1 MNLKPLLSPRTEQRL
16 GMVLTPQMRQRIEML
31 SLNLTE
37 LAELTAQELMT
48 NPVLEET
55 EPNEP
60 AQGLTVTDEAM
71 GYSDIINGGTTTG
84 NETPSFEGFESNG
97 QPERMSGE
105 GTVGESAGGEGGDA
119 APTGEGGDEPV
130 SGEISNDPFSEID
143 FGSAFEQYLDPGY
156 KTYEHEEREESS
168 FENLLT
174 KGPTLAEHLQWQL
187 NLTRSTPSVRAAAE
201 MVVNSLDDNG
211 YLADPVEEIAGI
223 GGWPVETVEA
233 GRAIVQALDPV
244 GCGSRDIRECFLVQL
259 KYRNLE
265 RRLAA
270 RLVADY
276 FDRLQ
281 QYRWPDLARE
291 IGVSIETISQEVDI
305 IRKLDPYPGRQF
317 ARNEAQ
323 PIQPEVYIEKV
334 GEDYVIRFNDD
345 GLPQLRI
352 NPEYRRILENPGS
365 SREEREYVRERFRA
379 AIDLVKNIDYRKHTI
394 YRICEAIVERQRA
407 FLDHGVEYIK
417 PMMLKDIAEQIGIHL
432 STVSRVVNGKFAHT
446 PLGIIELRR
455 FFTEGMTNDDGEEV
469 STRILKLK
477 IKKMIEAEDPRSPL
491 TDDEIAQTLGKDGM
505 KISRRTIA
513 KYRDQMNI
521 AGSRERR
528 VVL

>member
-1 MNLKPLLSPRTEQRL
+1 
-16 GMVLTPQMRQRIEML
+16 MVLTPQMRQRIEML

-37 LAELTAQELMT
+37 LAELTAQELLT

-60 AQGLTVTDEAM
+60 AEGLTVTDE
-71 GYSDIINGGTTTG
+71 GLTYGDVISDGSAAAVNGTAAGD
-84 NETPSFEGFESNG
+84 TPAFESFEANG
-97 QPERMSGE
+97 LPENTAGE
-105 GTVGESAGGEGGDA
+105 GSEAAPAGGEN
-119 APTGEGGDEPV
+119 EEPV
-130 SGEISNDPFSEID
+130 SGEVSEDSFSEID

-156 KTYEHEEREESS
+156 KTYEHEEREETS

-187 NLTRSTPSVRAAAE
+187 NLTRASETLRNAA
-201 MVVNSLDDNG
+201 VVVINSLDDNG

-223 GGWPVETVEA
+223 GGWPAETVEEA
-233 GRAIVQALDPV
+233 RALVQALDPI

-259 KYRNLE
+259 KQRSLD
-265 RRLAA
+265 RRLAG

-291 IGVSIETISQEVDI
+291 LGVSIETIAQEVDI

-334 GEDYVIRFNDD
+334 GDEYVIRFNDD

-352 NPEYRRILENPGS
+352 NPEYRRILENRS
-365 SREEREYVRERFRA
+365 ASREEREYVRDRFRA

-407 FLDHGVEYIK
+407 FLDKGVEYIK

-432 STVSRVVNGKFAHT
+432 STVSRVVNGKYAQT

-477 IKKMIEAEDPRSPL
+477 IKKMIEAEDQRNPL
-491 TDDEIAQTLGKDGM
+491 TDDEIAQALGKDGM

-528 VVL
+528 AVM